1 MVNSPNALKVRTT
14 PELGIVISLAG
25 ALVGAVSL
33 ISLFFVKSFG
43 SALIIL
49 LVPTVYALGAYLIS
63 LKFKKALVMNVV
75 SYDGVRNERFG
86 STICSLEWNEIG
98 DFGVAKV
105 REGIFKG
112 RYVYMSRIF
121 VANEIR
127 GDIVR
132 RYDPRICVVMPY
144 SPEICDALREASHE
158 KIDIK

>member
-1 MVNSPNALKVRTT
+1 MINSPNTLKVRTSC
-14 PELGIVISLAG
+14 ELGVAISLVG
-25 ALVGAVSL
+25 ALVGVISL
-33 ISLFFVKSFG
+33 VALFFVKSFG

-49 LVPTVYALGAYLIS
+49 LVPTLYALCAYLIS
-63 LKFKKALVMNVV
+63 LKYKKALVMNVI

-98 DFGVAKV
+98 DFGVARV

-121 VANEIR
+121 VGNEIR
-127 GDIVR
+127 RDIVKF
-132 RYDPRICVVMPY
+132 YDPRICVVIPY